1 MSLVTPT
8 EVLGH
13 WNKLIE
19 GLQQSSD
26 EFYREAE
33 KNIREHQLKDVSTE
47 RVNLSEGGLF
57 SANREYL
64 QIRRKEHV
72 YHVCAAPYGTGF
84 FVSSWLGEKESGLW
98 AWLCGLRYIGWLFTL
113 IRSFTKP
120 LTYYRID
127 NALAFH
133 AAMHSAVTRALDTVL
148 EARSMKP
155 LTEADRKPILR
166 DLFERF

>member
-1 MSLVTPT
+1 MGTVTPT
-8 EVLGH
+8 TVVSH

-33 KNIREHQLKDVSTE
+33 KNIKEHQLKDVATE
-47 RVNLSEGGLF
+47 RVNLSEGGFF

-64 QIRRKEHV
+64 QIRRKEFV

-84 FVSSWLGEKESGLW
+84 FVSSWLGEKEAGFW
-98 AWLCGLRYIGWLFTL
+98 AWLCGLRYVGWFFALL
-113 IRSFTKP
+113 RSLTKP

-127 NALAFH
+127 QGMMFH

-148 EARSMKP
+148 EQRSMKP
-155 LTEADRKPILR
+155 LTELDRKPVMR